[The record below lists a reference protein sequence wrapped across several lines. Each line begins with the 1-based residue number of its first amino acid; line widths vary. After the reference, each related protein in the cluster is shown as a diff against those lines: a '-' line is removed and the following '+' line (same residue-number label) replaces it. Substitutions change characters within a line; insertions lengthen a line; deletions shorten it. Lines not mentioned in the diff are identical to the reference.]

1 MGAIANLSA
10 SLRWDLDDFQR
21 GTSIVEGTFKNI
33 IGLAGKVG
41 DAVTNAGKKMTVG
54 LTLPL
59 AGLGVLFT
67 KAASD
72 AAELQSAFDYTFG
85 NMAGT
90 MNKWAEQS
98 GDAMGR
104 STQQM
109 QEGAFALGGLFKAA
123 APTEA
128 AAARLSKQF
137 TELAVDAGSFFNTPF
152 DEALQKI
159 RSGLAGESEP
169 LRAFNVFI
177 NEAAV
182 EAKALELGLITS
194 GQELNEFGKIMARSA
209 LIAEGLKPALGD
221 AERTASSLA
230 NSVVRLKAQVSELAV
245 EMGQYLEP
253 YAKALA
259 NTAERLVTWFKE
271 LPDGVKRA
279 AVGFAVFL
287 AALGPLSVALSA
299 LAITILPLLLVKMGP
314 VFAVISAIVNP
325 IGTAAVMAGKLI
337 SEFGGLTA
345 IVSKLAPV
353 LLRFLGPV
361 GLVIAAFQLFGD
373 NILRGLQSFWR
384 FVSDAFGSG
393 LQTLFATLS
402 DTVDRVSEAFQAFME
417 TPFGQFI
424 SDAVEFIGMLLEAFI
439 TLAGYL
445 TGELITAFFETL
457 TLIADVIGGVVETVV
472 KLLTGDWAGA
482 WDAAVQTVGRA
493 VIRIG
498 KWIENLWPWLGGM
511 IQMLGRLTG
520 AEISEPKKPGT
531 APSGGG
537 GTTSAAGDVSGRNY
551 ALASDAKA
559 KKGRAAR
566 GRTGP
571 TAEELADRREEIKL
585 QQQLAVA
592 REANDLDAIRAL
604 ERRIDLRERI
614 ERYERA
620 GLKTA
625 DARIAAE
632 RDLAELDE
640 ARAKSRPNIR
650 SQSSTATMNTC
661 ATSTTNWSSSAA

>member
-259 NTAERLVTWFKE
+259 NTAERLVTVQRTPRRRETRGGWIRRVSRS
-271 LPDGVKRA
+271 PRTS
-279 AVGFAVFL
+279 VGRT
-287 AALGPLSVALSA
+287 LGASHHY
-299 LAITILPLLLVKMGP
+299 LAITAGKDGSGVRSHQRDREPDRHRGCNGRQADFRVRRPDRNSEQARARPVALPRPGRTCHCR
-314 VFAVISAIVNP
+314 ISAVRRQHPARPSELLALRVGCLRLGSANP
-325 IGTAAVMAGKLI
+325 
-337 SEFGGLTA
+337 
-345 IVSKLAPV
+345 
-353 LLRFLGPV
+353 LRH
-361 GLVIAAFQLFGD
+361 
-373 NILRGLQSFWR
+373 
-384 FVSDAFGSG
+384 
-393 LQTLFATLS
+393 
-402 DTVDRVSEAFQAFME
+402 
-417 TPFGQFI
+417 
-424 SDAVEFIGMLLEAFI
+424 
-439 TLAGYL
+439 
-445 TGELITAFFETL
+445 
-457 TLIADVIGGVVETVV
+457 
-472 KLLTGDWAGA
+472 
-482 WDAAVQTVGRA
+482 
-493 VIRIG
+493 
-498 KWIENLWPWLGGM
+498 
-511 IQMLGRLTG
+511 
-520 AEISEPKKPGT
+520 
-531 APSGGG
+531 
-537 GTTSAAGDVSGRNY
+537 
-551 ALASDAKA
+551 
-559 KKGRAAR
+559 
-566 GRTGP
+566 
-571 TAEELADRREEIKL
+571 
-585 QQQLAVA
+585 
-592 REANDLDAIRAL
+592 
-604 ERRIDLRERI
+604 I
-614 ERYERA
+614 ERH
-620 GLKTA
+620 GG
-625 DARIAAE
+625 
-632 RDLAELDE
+632 
-640 ARAKSRPNIR
+640 SRF
-650 SQSSTATMNTC
+650 
-661 ATSTTNWSSSAA
+661 